1 MIIHQLLR
9 NVLQRL
15 ASAKKYRSW
24 LVQGNM
30 NRQLFRNVVYW
41 LSQSM
46 GELDFVDRDL
56 VEMLDWESNLNMK
69 GSSFL
74 PRCTWQ

>member
-1 MIIHQLLR
+1 MIIYQLLR
-9 NVLQRL
+9 NVSQRL
-15 ASAKKYRSW
+15 ASAKKYQSW

-41 LSQSM
+41 LSLSM
-46 GELDFVDRDL
+46 SELDFVDRDL

-74 PRCTWQ
+74 PRCMWQ

>member
-1 MIIHQLLR
+1 MKIHQLLR
-9 NVLQRL
+9 NVSQRL
-15 ASAKKYRSW
+15 ASAKKYQSW

-30 NRQLFRNVVYW
+30 NRQLFWNVVYW
-41 LSQSM
+41 LSLSM
-46 GELDFVDRDL
+46 SELDFVDRDL

-69 GSSFL
+69 GGSFL